1 MTITEATNLIITS
14 ETINATTIKSI
25 VSGMYAKVISFN
37 QDGDCGWVK
46 VQDFDGSRAW
56 MYVATAE
63 AAKLIVGYTL

>member
-1 MTITEATNLIITS
+1 MTITEDTNLIITS
-14 ETINATTIKSI
+14 QAINRATISGIIA
-25 VSGMYAKVISFN
+25 GMYAKVVTFS

-46 VQDFDGSRAW
+46 VEDFDGSRAW